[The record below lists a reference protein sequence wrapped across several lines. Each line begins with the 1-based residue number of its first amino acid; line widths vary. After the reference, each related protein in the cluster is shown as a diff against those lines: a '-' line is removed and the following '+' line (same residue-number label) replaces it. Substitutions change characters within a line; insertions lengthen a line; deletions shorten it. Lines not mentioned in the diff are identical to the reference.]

1 MKNKAIGSLFI
12 GALVL
17 GGLCLYEARKVQQA
31 RSSAE
36 TSLQNASDLQSS
48 LAEQSKQTAHLREQ
62 LELARAQA
70 AAKTT
75 SAAQSG
81 AARSEPSA
89 ATTSQDTK
97 PADPKPANALAEM
110 FKNPE
115 MKAMLRNQQKDVL
128 GPMIDKNYARLYAD
142 LHLSPDQAAAFK
154 DLLLNKQLGAAEA
167 GMSIF
172 AGEADPAK
180 RADLVQ
186 RIKAANDAADTQIEQ
201 FLGDDNFAQYQAYEK
216 TLGERMAVN
225 GFRDQ
230 LSADSTPL
238 TDDQQQQLIQ
248 MMTQAREGFKFTT
261 DFSDQSK
268 LSGNS
273 AAMFTEDRMN
283 TYFQELDQLDQ
294 QYQAG
299 AQAILSSDQ
308 LSAFGKYLNNQ
319 QGLQR
324 AGMQM
329 AMKMFAPAKTGGD

>member
-1 MKNKAIGSLFI
+1 MRNTAIGSLFI
-12 GALVL
+12 AALAL
-17 GGLCLYEARKVQQA
+17 GGLCLYEAHKVHQA
-31 RSSAE
+31 RSNAE
-36 TSLQNASDLQSS
+36 VSLQNASELQSS
-48 LAEQSKQTAHLREQ
+48 LAEQSSQTAHLREQ
-62 LELARAQA
+62 LELARAQ
-70 AAKTT
+70 
-75 SAAQSG
+75 SAAQSD
-81 AARSEPSA
+81 AARLKQRPNQSTDAPP
-89 ATTSQDTK
+89 QDAK

-142 LHLSPDQAAAFK
+142 LHLAPEQAAALK
-154 DLLLNKQLGAAEA
+154 DLLLNKQLAAAEA
-167 GMSIF
+167 GMSMF

-186 RIKAANDAADTQIEQ
+186 QIKTANDAADAQIKQ

-216 TLGERMAVN
+216 TMGERMAVN
-225 GFRDQ
+225 GLRDQ
-230 LSADSTPL
+230 LGAGSTPL
-238 TDDQQQQLIQ
+238 TDDQEQQLIQ
-248 MMTQAREGFKFTT
+248 VMAKARESFKFTT

-268 LSGNS
+268 FSGDF
-273 AAMFTEDRMN
+273 AAMFTEDKMN
-283 TYFQELDQLDQ
+283 TYFQELGQLDQ

-329 AMKMFAPAKTGGD
+329 AMKMFAPTKPGGE